1 MWRECLKVTKLNQRI
16 CQEEMT
22 SSYPIGSSVLLHN
35 LVGASHLNGTK
46 GIVKGKNNGGGR
58 QEVYVFEAQKSMAI
72 KITNLQYE
80 PRTVQS
86 LTVSEMKSILRV
98 LKEKDDHIAGMDKET
113 LRKVVE
119 KSITLSIQTSENTTP
134 VEIKIAEL
142 IARANEPPSS
152 TTTST
157 TTTTAQS
164 INSDQLRQGA
174 ERMASMSPDDL
185 RKQATTMRAMGP
197 AAMRAMNPQM
207 ANMSDTQIEMAI
219 AQMEAVANDPNQ
231 LKMAA
236 EQMKNMSEGEL
247 NRALE
252 QQTAMMG
259 GGAGGT
265 SSSSSRGTATSH
277 PPPSFSAAQL
287 EQATRQMS
295 SMSPEQLRQQATM
308 LRSMPLSTLRATNPA
323 MSSMSDAQIEQ
334 SISQLE
340 MMANNPDML
349 RMATESMKG
358 LTPEQLA
365 TMQEQMLNILGPSS
379 DGSSGGDLSSS
390 LLFTDPTKL
399 NSAVKAMK
407 QNPDILKQML
417 GSAAGGGGSTG
428 SSRISE
434 SQMAQMNNMID
445 SFITMDDERLE
456 KYLHVA
462 NVMQR
467 TVVIPFMKTKDAL
480 GLSTKMALILVWIGM
495 TIGTCMFGL
504 FVWQWWLNSKTLQ
517 NDIVVGG
524 GRTSILSQDEL
535 PPDMSNSY
543 NADSE
548 F

>member
-1 MWRECLKVTKLNQRI
+1 
-16 CQEEMT
+16 
-22 SSYPIGSSVLLHN
+22 
-35 LVGASHLNGTK
+35 
-46 GIVKGKNNGGGR
+46 
-58 QEVYVFEAQKSMAI
+58 MAI

-80 PRTVQS
+80 PRTIQS
-86 LTVSEMKSILRV
+86 LTVSEMKGILRV
-98 LKEKDDHIAGMDKET
+98 LEEKDDHIAGMDKEA
-113 LRKVVE
+113 LRTVVE
-119 KSITLSIQTSENTTP
+119 KLISEDTTNSESS

-142 IARANEPPSS
+142 IARANEPPST
-152 TTTST
+152 TTTSTT

-185 RKQATTMRAMGP
+185 RKQATTMRTMGP

-207 ANMSDTQIEMAI
+207 ANMSDAQIEMAI

-247 NRALE
+247 NWALE

-287 EQATRQMS
+287 EQATKQMS
-295 SMSPEQLRQQATM
+295 SMSPEQLRQQAIM
-308 LRSMPLSTLRATNPA
+308 LRSMPVSTLRATNPA
-323 MSSMSDAQIEQ
+323 MSLMSDAQIEQ

-379 DGSSGGDLSSS
+379 DGSGGGGDLGSG

-407 QNPDILKQML
+407 QNPNILKQML
-417 GSAAGGGGSTG
+417 GSASAGGGSTG
-428 SSRISE
+428 SSMISE

-445 SFITMDDERLE
+445 SFTTMDDERLE

-467 TVVIPFMKTKDAL
+467 NVITPFMKTKDAL

-495 TIGTCMFGL
+495 TIGTCMFGW
-504 FVWQWWLNSKTLQ
+504 FVWQWWLN
-517 NDIVVGG
+517 
-524 GRTSILSQDEL
+524 SQDEL